1 MKKSICHYSFH
12 RRYVAEGWDE
22 VRLANEV
29 KALGVGAV
37 DYHVGFLGD
46 PATAADRVKTAL
58 DETGVVLSGIS
69 MSNNFNQEEPQEFRE
84 QVDSV
89 KTWLRVAAEI
99 GTPVSRI
106 FGGGLPADQRGN
118 PALRAKAMPRVLD
131 GLREVVAEAEKLGVV
146 LAIENHGG
154 LPCLGEEQVETIE
167 TINSPYLKAV
177 IDIGNYMQGGQE
189 AHVGVAVA
197 AKHAAY
203 VHLKDFAKVPDAN
216 LPWGWNV
223 KATTIG
229 EGDVDIPACIALLR
243 AAGYDGFVAL
253 EYEGPEPEETA
264 VPKSVA
270 YMNQVL

>member
-1 MKKSICHYSFH
+1 LRKSICHYSFH
-12 RRYVAEGWDE
+12 RRYVAENWEE
-22 VRLANEV
+22 VRLAREV
-29 KALGVGAV
+29 KALGVEAV

-46 PATAADRVKTAL
+46 PTTAADRVKSAL
-58 DETGVVLSGIS
+58 EKTGVILSGIS
-69 MSNNFNQEEPQEFRE
+69 MSNDFNQKDSVEFRK
-84 QVDSV
+84 QIDGV

-99 GTPVSRI
+99 RAPVSRI
-106 FGGGLPADQRGN
+106 FGGHLPADQRDN
-118 PALRAKAMPRVLD
+118 PALRAEAMSRVMD
-131 GLREVVAEAEKLGVV
+131 ALREVVAEAEKLNVV
-146 LAIENHGG
+146 LALENHGG

-167 TINSPYLKAV
+167 MINSPCLKAT

-203 VHLKDFAKVPDAN
+203 VHLKDFSKVPDAS
-216 LPWGWNV
+216 LPWGWNI

-229 EGDVDIPACIALLR
+229 EGDVDIPACIAALR